1 MGTPKGLL
9 DTFGFVSDMG
19 KGLIQSIRFRYNFS
33 SSERYIKY
41 LRNKGCSIGEE
52 CIFYGPRDII
62 VDITQ
67 PCLITIG
74 NNVRITSGVVILTHG
89 ADWHVLREMYHKP
102 FGSAGPV
109 TIKDNVFIG
118 MNSIILKDVTIHENS
133 IIGAGSVVVNDVA
146 SGTVAAGNPAKP
158 IMSIEEYFR
167 KREGLMLEEA
177 RRYAQAIFNR
187 YRRLPVPED
196 FKEFFFLFIERDP
209 AKFKGIPVKMQLGK
223 YYQEFLESKPYFDSF
238 EDFLKYCNLLKS

>member
-1 MGTPKGLL
+1 
-9 DTFGFVSDMG
+9 
-19 KGLIQSIRFRYNFS
+19 
-33 SSERYIKY
+33 